1 MEGNMHKRLSIALLM
16 GLIFAL
22 FSLPTFGEGEWEY
35 ESGDTAPVVEAEAE
49 AGAEAEVQETTVEI
63 AQLSV
68 AEVGDDEPSLPP
80 RLDTFPIVRADEAPA
95 PRPRNPQRILEAV
108 DSADLSVK
116 LAADRLLLAEIRKDV
131 PEAIQEA
138 ALYLDRL
145 KELAARSDPVRLVQL
160 FDRVL
165 DQAPIY
171 FRWLETEY
179 ETQDEQITE
188 YYVGGARGFAFAM
201 ENFRS
206 AVFFV
211 IMNRLDIASRVISEL
226 N

>member
-1 MEGNMHKRLSIALLM
+1 MHKRLSIILFIA
-16 GLIFAL
+16 LIFAL
-22 FSLPTFGEGEWEY
+22 FSLPTFGEGEWENP
-35 ESGDTAPVVEAEAE
+35 ENGDTPIEPE
-49 AGAEAEVQETTVEI
+49 VEI
-63 AQLSV
+63 AQALSAV
-68 AEVGDDEPSLPP
+68 DTSDEPYEAP
-80 RLDTFPIVRADEAPA
+80 RLDTYPVVRSDEALA
-95 PRPRNPQRILEAV
+95 PRPRNPQRILDSV
-108 DSADLSVK
+108 DSEDLAKK
-116 LAADRLLLAEIRKDV
+116 LASDRLLLAEIRKDV

-179 ETQDEQITE
+179 EDQDEQIIE

-201 ENFRS
+201 GNFRS

-226 N
+226 DE

>member
-1 MEGNMHKRLSIALLM
+1 MRKRSSIVLLM
-16 GLIFAL
+16 VLILAL
-22 FSLPTFGEGEWEY
+22 FSLPTYGEGEWEY
-35 ESGDTAPVVEAEAE
+35 PDQGNGSEADDAAPVKV
-49 AGAEAEVQETTVEI
+49 
-63 AQLSV
+63 AQLAV
-68 AEVGDDEPSLPP
+68 AEVVPDEPFEPP
-80 RLDTFPIVRADEAPA
+80 RVDSFPVVRADEAPV

-108 DSADLSVK
+108 DTEELSQK

-179 ETQDEQITE
+179 ENQDEQITE
-188 YYVGGARGFAFAM
+188 YYVGGARGFSFAM

-226 N
+226 D